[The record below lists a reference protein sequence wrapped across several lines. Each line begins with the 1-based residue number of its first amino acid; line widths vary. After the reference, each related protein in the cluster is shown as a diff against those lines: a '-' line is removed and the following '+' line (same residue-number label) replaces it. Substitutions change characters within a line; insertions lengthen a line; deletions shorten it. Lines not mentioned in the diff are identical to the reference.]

1 MKKFILKSFLKVVL
15 MGVVFDLYAE
25 YVISRELPGSLQILS
40 TVIILIFIAA
50 VINSIFTSL
59 LNLKNQNK

>member
-15 MGVVFDLYAE
+15 MGVVFNLYAE

-40 TVIILIFIAA
+40 TVIVFIFIAA

-59 LNLKNQNK
+59 INLKTKNK